1 MRIGIDARE
10 LCGQPTGV
18 GRHLAGLLGG
28 WGASAAAGR
37 HTLLLYSHQTPA
49 TALPPNA
56 TLRVIPGA
64 GGTPW
69 EQLALPRAA
78 KGDRLDVFFAPGYTA
93 PLTLQAP
100 IVVLVHDLSFVSHP
114 EWFRTRE
121 GLRRRLFT
129 RWASQRATRV
139 LTVSES
145 ARGEIVAQF
154 GLPPDRV
161 LCIHP
166 GIATIRSAETAG
178 EHREPLIAFVGSIF
192 NRRHV
197 PDLIGA
203 FRHVARAHPA
213 VRLEIVGDNRTYPN
227 EDLQSVASRH
237 GIQAEVAI
245 RSYIPDDALAD
256 LYQRASAFAFLSEY
270 EGFGHPPLEAL
281 ACGVPGVLL
290 DTPVARETCG
300 EAALYVQKGDLDA
313 TAAALTRLLFDRDTR
328 ARILAMAPSVLGRYS
343 WARTAQQT
351 LDALESAAR
360 SAA

>member
-10 LCGQPTGV
+10 LCGKPTGV

-28 WGASAAAGR
+28 WGASKAAG
-37 HTLLLYSHQTPA
+37 HTLLLYAHQTPA

-64 GGTPW
+64 GGTRW
-69 EQLALPRAA
+69 EQIALPRAA
-78 KGDRLDVFFAPGYTA
+78 QEDRVDVFFAPGYTA
-93 PLTLQAP
+93 PLALNAP

-121 GLRRRLFT
+121 GLRRRLLT
-129 RWASQRATRV
+129 RWASQRARRV

-166 GIATIRSAETAG
+166 GISTMRSAETAA
-178 EHREPLIAFVGSIF
+178 EHREPLIVFVGSIF

-203 FRHVARAHPA
+203 FRHVARVHPA
-213 VRLEIVGDNRTYPN
+213 VRLEIVGDNRTYPYQ
-227 EDLQSVASRH
+227 DLQSVVSRQ
-237 GIQAEVAI
+237 GVQEQVAI
-245 RSYIPDDALAD
+245 RSYVPDDTLAD
-256 LYQRASAFAFLSEY
+256 LYQRASVFAFLSEY

-281 ACGVPGVLL
+281 TCGVPGVLL

-300 EAALYVQKGDLDA
+300 DAALYVQKGDLDA
-313 TAAALTRLLFDRDTR
+313 TAVALTRLLFDRDARTR
-328 ARILAMAPSVLGRYS
+328 IFAMAPSVLGRYS
-343 WARTAQQT
+343 WAKAAQQT
-351 LDALESAAR
+351 LDVIESAAR